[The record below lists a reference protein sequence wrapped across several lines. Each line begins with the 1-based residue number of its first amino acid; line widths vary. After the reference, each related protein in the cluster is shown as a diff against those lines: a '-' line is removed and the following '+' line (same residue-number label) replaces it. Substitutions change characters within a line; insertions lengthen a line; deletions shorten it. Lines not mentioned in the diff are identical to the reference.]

1 MKYIV
6 IDPVILDLGIVK
18 IHWYGIMY
26 LLAFLLAYLL
36 AKYKANLSQEWNTQ
50 QVDDLIFYGA
60 LGAVLGGRLGYMV
73 FYSLPSFLTNPLI
86 FLDFQNGGMSFHGGF
101 LGVLLAMLL
110 FNRKSKKSFF
120 QTTDFIAP
128 LVPLGLALEELVII

>member
-18 IHWYGIMY
+18 IHWYGVMY

-36 AKYKANLSQEWNTQ
+36 AKYRANLSHEWSTQ

-73 FYSLPSFLTNPLI
+73 FYSLPSFLANPLI

-101 LGVLLAMLL
+101 LGVLQFAKFFSQP
-110 FNRKSKKSFF
+110 FNFFRLSKWWNVFSWWFSWCF
-120 QTTDFIAP
+120 TCNAFI
-128 LVPLGLALEELVII
+128 